1 MVVQKLKELDIE
13 KVKMAKDVMAVLE
26 VLGIDEDDLLL
37 LKEIPAVLAELK
49 ELRQFKVDVTR
60 TLEVKNGNTDVK
72 SAGEVVK
79 KVYKGDIKEFNPHYE
94 Q

>member
-1 MVVQKLKELDIE
+1 MVAQKLKELDIE

-37 LKEIPAVLAELK
+37 LKEIPAMLAELK

-60 TLEVKNGNTDVK
+60 TLEVKNANNDVK

-79 KVYKGDIKEFNPHYE
+79 KVYKGV
-94 Q
+94 

>member
-37 LKEIPAVLAELK
+37 LKEIPAMLAELK
-49 ELRQFKVDVTR
+49 ELRQFKEDVKR
-60 TLEVKNGNTDVK
+60 TLEVKNNNKDVK

-79 KVYKGDIKEFNPHYE
+79 SVYKGEIKEFDPHYE
-94 Q
+94 R

>member
-37 LKEIPAVLAELK
+37 LKQIPAMLAELK
-49 ELRQFKVDVTR
+49 ELRQFKEDVKR
-60 TLEVKNGNTDVK
+60 TLEVKNNNKDVK

-79 KVYKGDIKEFNPHYE
+79 NVYKGEIKEFDPHYE